1 MKITVELTETAAEA
15 LERITQRLHS
25 DDAGEAV
32 SAALVIYDM
41 HQAAM
46 GRQLERL
53 ESSGEG
59 RRMTKNE

>member
-46 GRQLERL
+46 GRQLEQL
-53 ESSGEG
+53 ESSGEVV
-59 RRMTKNE
+59 RMNQTQ